1 MCLVLIR
8 WNEAFRSL
16 AGGAAALASLLLA
29 ATVVAAEPDRAKAF
43 VPTFFDLRSRIEKPD
58 LTGIRAIRFMTDDDY
73 PPFHFIAP
81 DGRLTGFNVELAR
94 LICEELKLV
103 CTIQAR
109 RWDTLLPALE
119 QKEGD
124 AVIASLA
131 MTPALRQRVAFSI
144 AYYKTPARFAGP
156 AGLENAEMTPTA
168 LAGKTVGI
176 VAGSAHEAY
185 LSTFFPAALRRTFAD
200 PDAMRLALLRRQ
212 VDFVFADAIGLAFWL
227 NGSEAGACCAFIGG
241 PYTESLFFGDGVG
254 IALRK
259 DEATLR
265 QAIDYALTRLA
276 REGAYTT
283 LYLKYFP
290 IGFY

>member
-1 MCLVLIR
+1 MRSEEVD
-8 WNEAFRSL
+8 AGRSL
-16 AGGAAALASLLLA
+16 S
-29 ATVVAAEPDRAKAF
+29 F

-58 LTGIRAIRFMTDDDY
+58 LAGIRAIRFMTDDDY
-73 PPFHFIAP
+73 PPFHFIGP
-81 DGRLTGFNVELAR
+81 DGQLTGFNVELAR

-131 MTPALRQRVAFSI
+131 MTPALRQRIAFSI

-156 AGLENAEMTPTA
+156 ASQEPFEITPAA
-168 LAGKTVGI
+168 LSGRTIGVI
-176 VAGSAHEAY
+176 AGSAHEAY
-185 LSTFFPAALRRTFAD
+185 LKTFFPDAVRRVFSD
-200 PDAMRLALLRRQ
+200 PDAMRLALLRKQ
-212 VDFVFADAIGLAFWL
+212 VDFLFADAIGLAFWL
-227 NGSEAGACCAFIGG
+227 NGSEAGQCCAFIGG
-241 PYTESLFFGDGVG
+241 AYTESFFFGDGVG
-254 IALRK
+254 IAMRK
-259 DEATLR
+259 EQPVLK

-276 REGAYTT
+276 RDGAYTT